1 MQYSELVV
9 KNYRK
14 EAPNRVL
21 RKGSG
26 KPLLYLHGLYGQE
39 WSGFL
44 DDLAETHDVI
54 APETPGSGNPDDL
67 AAYDNIWDL
76 LLFYDDFMRGLG
88 IEHYD
93 VVGHS
98 FGGMVAAE
106 LAAAFPERI
115 GHLVLIDALG
125 LWRDDEPVCDWVATE
140 PGALAAML
148 YANPASPA
156 VSEYNKPPADPVEK
170 MMAGL
175 RKGQAIA
182 SAGHFIWPIP
192 DRGLSRR
199 LYRLTMPTLVV
210 WGKQDRLAPPVYA
223 NMFAEAIPNAR
234 IVLIDE
240 AGHSPHIEAR
250 EATAG
255 AVSAFLAI
263 P

>member
-1 MQYSELVV
+1 MQSSELIVDHHH
-9 KNYRK
+9 K
-14 EAPNRVL
+14 EAPTRII

-26 KPLLYLHGLYGQE
+26 KPLLFLHGLYGQE

-44 DDLAETHDVI
+44 DDLAASHDVI
-54 APETPGSGNPDDL
+54 APETPGTGNPDDL

-76 LLFYDDFMRGLG
+76 LLFYDDLMRGLS

-106 LAAAFPERI
+106 LAAAFPERV

-125 LWRDDEPVCDWVATE
+125 LWRDDEPVGDWVATE
-140 PGALAAML
+140 PSKLTAML
-148 YANPASPA
+148 YADPNSQA
-156 VSEYNKPPADPVEK
+156 VTEHNKPPADLVEK

-175 RKGQAIA
+175 RKGQATA
-182 SAGHFIWPIP
+182 SASHFIWPIP

-199 LYRLTMPTLVV
+199 LYRLTMPTLIV
-210 WGKQDRLAPPVYA
+210 WGKEDRFAPPVYA
-223 NMFAEAIPNAR
+223 SIFAEGISNAR
-234 IVLIDE
+234 IVIIDG

-250 EATAG
+250 EKTAS
-255 AVSAFLAI
+255 AVNAFLAI
-263 P
+263 

>member
-1 MQYSELVV
+1 MLSSELIVD
-9 KNYRK
+9 NHQK
-14 EAPNRVL
+14 EAPTRLL

-26 KPLLYLHGLYGQE
+26 KPLLFLHGLYGQE

-44 DDLAETHDVI
+44 DDLAASHDVI
-54 APETPGSGNPDDL
+54 APETPGTGNIDDL
-67 AAYDNIWDL
+67 AAYDNIYDL
-76 LLFYDDFMRGLG
+76 LLFYDDLMRGLG
-88 IEHYD
+88 IAHYD

-125 LWRDDEPVCDWVATE
+125 LWLDDEPVGDWVATE
-140 PGALAAML
+140 PCALAAML
-148 YANPASPA
+148 YANPTSQA
-156 VSEYNKPPADPVEK
+156 VSEHNKPPEDLEEK

-182 SAGHFIWPIP
+182 SASHFIWPIP

-199 LYRLTMPTLVV
+199 LYRLTMPTLIV
-210 WGKQDRLAPPVYA
+210 WGKEDRFAPPAYA
-223 NMFAEAIPNAR
+223 DFFAEGISNAR
-234 IVLIDE
+234 ILIVDG

-250 EATAG
+250 EKTAG
-255 AVSAFLAI
+255 AVSALLGA
-263 P
+263 